1 MPEINTINEI
11 EFLDPFLAFRNNPAE
26 TGNNN
31 SNNKIS
37 NLRLDANVVNPIQN
51 SDTSISTTFP

>member
-1 MPEINTINEI
+1 M
-11 EFLDPFLAFRNNPAE
+11 NNPTE

-31 SNNKIS
+31 NNNKIS